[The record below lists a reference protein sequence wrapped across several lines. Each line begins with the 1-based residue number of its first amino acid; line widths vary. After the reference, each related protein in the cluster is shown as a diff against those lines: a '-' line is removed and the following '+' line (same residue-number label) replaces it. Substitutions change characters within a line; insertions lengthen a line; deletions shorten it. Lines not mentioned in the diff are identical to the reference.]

1 MTTAQH
7 TSKTIHQT
15 FGVTTFDQEFPDL
28 ETPVVVG
35 NQRQGDV
42 FLLKVTAD
50 RSKGALSVGPK
61 GVVVVRAETSA
72 SNTHTLYSL
81 AGDCL
86 WLSNPRDDLVE
97 GWLTVPPGG
106 EAFLLHTSEHSA
118 LAVGEGTYEIRRQ
131 REYAGEWRQVA
142 D

>member
-1 MTTAQH
+1 MTAVH
-7 TSKTIHQT
+7 TSKSVHEV
-15 FGVTTFDQEFPDL
+15 FGVTTLDQEYPEL
-28 ETPVVVG
+28 ETPVEVG

-42 FLLKVTAD
+42 YVLRVTTDRKV
-50 RSKGALSVGPK
+50 GAIPVGPK

-72 SNTHTLYSL
+72 SNTHTLYSV

-86 WLSNPRDDLVE
+86 WLANQTDDLVE

-118 LAVGEGTYEIRRQ
+118 IGIGEGTFEIRRQ
-131 REYAGEWRQVA
+131 REYAGEWRRVA